1 MAQHTNLHSA
11 LQYLPEYK
19 TRIVHQFIGWK
30 MRGQNYQQS

>member
-19 TRIVHQFIGWK
+19 TRIVHQFIG
-30 MRGQNYQQS
+30 